1 MNIQQNNTMQQQS
14 KPISINDLIQTVE
27 DKMRVFNK

>member
-1 MNIQQNNTMQQQS
+1 MNIQTNNTMQPQS